1 LIIILQFVLEGFCKF
16 YKSSGKFKK
25 VDLTLSSREYDH
37 IGAESNWLH
46 YSIGNNTVAYSS
58 GAFLVLDYRHGF
70 DALPVSRIK
79 GTFKLFFNFNIFSKS

>member
-1 LIIILQFVLEGFCKF
+1 MITVQFFLEGFWKF

-25 VDLTLSSREYDH
+25 IYLTFSSREYDH
-37 IGAESNWLH
+37 FGAESNWLH
-46 YSIGNNTVAYSS
+46 YSIENNTVAYSS

-79 GTFKLFFNFNIFSKS
+79 GTFKLFVNLNIFSKS